1 MSEQQQEPV
10 IDEKAVIAK
19 FNDLNKESK
28 ALLQKV
34 TELEV
39 DFNEH
44 QLVED
49 TLKPLDPKR
58 RAFRLIGGVLVEQTV
73 EEVIPNITDN
83 LKNMRQVI
91 DTLKEQLK
99 TKNTDLINW
108 KNKYNIKTAEEAEAL
123 RKQQMVNA

>member
-44 QLVED
+44 QYV
-49 TLKPLDPKR
+49 
-58 RAFRLIGGVLVEQTV
+58 FIHIFILIGIG
-73 EEVIPNITDN
+73 
-83 LKNMRQVI
+83 I
-91 DTLKEQLK
+91 DRS
-99 TKNTDLINW
+99 W
-108 KNKYNIKTAEEAEAL
+108 C
-123 RKQQMVNA
+123 